1 MRYSAA
7 SVKELLRRFAAW
19 CGFFRC
25 PVCMTNSGSGRNEL
39 CPECREKLVIHSVEG
54 RCPGCGGPND
64 TVLAVCSSC
73 LEFPLRPYVD
83 AVALMEYSGAG
94 RALIRS
100 MKFRNR
106 PELAR
111 PLALLAVEKLNE
123 SGMVFDAV
131 VPVPL
136 HWRRRLLR
144 SYNQSELIAALIAA
158 ETGKPLIRGLKK
170 IRETPHQAQLKRGER
185 LKNLKGTFA
194 VDDPSFAGKQLLL
207 VDDVLTT
214 GSTAS
219 AATQVLMDNGA
230 RAVRLLCCAR
240 TPVKARSAPRTAAG
254 KRKKTT

>member
-7 SVKELLRRFAAW
+7 SVKELFRRFAAW

-25 PVCMTNSGSGRNEL
+25 PMCMRNSGNGRNEL
-39 CPECREKLVIHSVEG
+39 CPECREKLVIHPVEG

-73 LEFPLRPYVD
+73 LESPLRPYID

-100 MKFRNR
+100 MKFRKQ

-111 PLALLAVEKLNE
+111 PLALLAVEKLKE

-136 HWRRRLLR
+136 HPRRLLLR

-170 IRETPHQAQLKRGER
+170 IRETPHQAQLKRSER
-185 LKNLKGTFA
+185 LKNLKGSFA
-194 VDDPSFAGKQLLL
+194 VDDSSFAGKQLLL

-219 AATQVLMDNGA
+219 AAAQVLMDNGA
-230 RAVRLLCCAR
+230 KAVRLLCCAR
-240 TPVKARSAPRTAAG
+240 TPVKARSAPPAEG

>member
-7 SVKELLRRFAAW
+7 SVKELFRCFAAW

-25 PVCMTNSGSGRNEL
+25 PMCMKNGGNGRNEF
-39 CPECREKLVIHSVEG
+39 CPECREKLVIFPVEG

-94 RALIRS
+94 RTLIRS
-100 MKFRNR
+100 MKFRKQ

-136 HWRRRLLR
+136 HWRRRLVR
-144 SYNQSELIAALIAA
+144 SYNQSELVAGLIAA
-158 ETGKPLIRGLKK
+158 ETGKPLIWGLKK

-194 VDDPSFAGKQLLL
+194 VDDPSFAGKQILL

-214 GSTAS
+214 GATAA
-219 AATQVLMDNGA
+219 AATQVLMANGA
-230 RAVRLLCCAR
+230 KAVRLLCCAR
-240 TPVKARSAPRTAAG
+240 TPVKARSAPPAAG
-254 KRKKTT
+254 RGKKTT

>member
-7 SVKELLRRFAAW
+7 SVKELFRRFAAW

-25 PVCMTNSGSGRNEL
+25 PVCMKNGGNGRNEI
-39 CPECREKLVIHSVEG
+39 CPECREKLVIHPVKG

-64 TVLAVCSSC
+64 TVLAVCSNC
-73 LEFPLRPYVD
+73 LEFPMRPYVD

-94 RALIRS
+94 KALILS
-100 MKFRNR
+100 MKFRKQ

-111 PLALLAVEKLNE
+111 PLAHLAVEKLNE

-136 HWRRRLLR
+136 HWRRRLRR

-158 ETGKPLIRGLKK
+158 ETGKPLIPGLKK
-170 IRETPHQAQLKRGER
+170 IRETPHQAQLKREER
-185 LKNLKGTFA
+185 QKNLKGTFA

-214 GSTAS
+214 GATAG
-219 AATQVLMDNGA
+219 AATQVLMANGA
-230 RAVRLLCCAR
+230 KAVRLLCCAR
-240 TPVKARSAPRTAAG
+240 TPMKSRSAPRPAG

>member
-1 MRYSAA
+1 MRYPAA
-7 SVKELLRRFAAW
+7 SVKELFRRFAAW

-25 PVCMTNSGSGRNEL
+25 PMCMKNGGNGRNEL
-39 CPECREKLVIHSVEG
+39 CPECREKLVIFPVEG

-94 RALIRS
+94 RSLIRS
-100 MKFRNR
+100 MKFRKQ

-136 HWRRRLLR
+136 HWRRQLLR
-144 SYNQSELIAALIAA
+144 SYNQSELVAGLIAA

-170 IRETPHQAQLKRGER
+170 IRETPHQARLKRGER

-214 GSTAS
+214 GATAS
-219 AATQVLMDNGA
+219 AAAQVLMANGA
-230 RAVRLLCCAR
+230 KAVRLLCCAR
-240 TPVKARSAPRTAAG
+240 TPVKARSAPPAAG
-254 KRKKTT
+254 RGKKTT

>member
-7 SVKELLRRFAAW
+7 SVKELFRCFAAW

-25 PVCMTNSGSGRNEL
+25 PMCMKNGGNGRNEL
-39 CPECREKLVIHSVEG
+39 CPECREKLVIFPVEG

-94 RALIRS
+94 RTLIRS
-100 MKFRNR
+100 MKFRKQ

-144 SYNQSELIAALIAA
+144 SYNQSELVAGLIAA

-170 IRETPHQAQLKRGER
+170 IRETPHQAQLRRGER

-214 GSTAS
+214 GATAA
-219 AATQVLMDNGA
+219 AATQVLMANGA
-230 RAVRLLCCAR
+230 KAVRLLCCAR
-240 TPVKARSAPRTAAG
+240 TPVKARSAPPAAG
-254 KRKKTT
+254 RGKKTT

>member
-25 PVCMTNSGSGRNEL
+25 PLCMKNSGNGRNEL
-39 CPECREKLVIHSVEG
+39 CRECREKLVIHPVEG

-64 TVLAVCSSC
+64 TVLAVCSDC
-73 LEFPLRPYVD
+73 LKFPLRPYVD

-100 MKFRNR
+100 MKFRKQ

-111 PLALLAVEKLNE
+111 PLALLAVEKLEE

-144 SYNQSELIAALIAA
+144 SYNQSELIAAVIAA

-170 IRETPHQAQLKRGER
+170 IRETPHQSQLKKEER
-185 LKNLKGTFA
+185 QKNLKGTFA

-214 GSTAS
+214 GAT
-219 AATQVLMDNGA
+219 AATAAQVLMAHGA

-240 TPVKARSAPRTAAG
+240 TPVKARAATPAAG

>member
-1 MRYSAA
+1 
-7 SVKELLRRFAAW
+7 VKELFRCFAAW

-25 PVCMTNSGSGRNEL
+25 PMCMKNGGNGRNEL
-39 CPECREKLVIHSVEG
+39 CPECREKLVIFPVEG

-73 LEFPLRPYVD
+73 LESPLRPYVD

-94 RALIRS
+94 RTLIRS
-100 MKFRNR
+100 MKFRKQ

-111 PLALLAVEKLNE
+111 PLALLAAEKLAE

-136 HWRRRLLR
+136 HWRRRLVR
-144 SYNQSELIAALIAA
+144 SYNQSELVAGLIAA

-214 GSTAS
+214 GATAA
-219 AATQVLMDNGA
+219 AATQVLMANGA
-230 RAVRLLCCAR
+230 KAVRLLCCAR
-240 TPVKARSAPRTAAG
+240 TPVKARSAPPAAG
-254 KRKKTT
+254 RGKKTT

>member
-25 PVCMTNSGSGRNEL
+25 PLCMKNSGNGRNEL
-39 CPECREKLVIHSVEG
+39 CRECREKLVIHPVEG

-64 TVLAVCSSC
+64 TVLAVCSDC
-73 LEFPLRPYVD
+73 LKFPLRPYVD

-100 MKFRNR
+100 MKFRKQ

-111 PLALLAVEKLNE
+111 PLALLAAEKLRE

-144 SYNQSELIAALIAA
+144 SYNQSELIAALVAA

-170 IRETPHQAQLKRGER
+170 IRETPHQAQLKREER

-194 VDDPSFAGKQLLL
+194 VDDPSFAGKQVLL

-214 GSTAS
+214 GATAS
-219 AATQVLMDNGA
+219 AAAQVLMAHGA

-240 TPVKARSAPRTAAG
+240 TPVKVRSAPPAAG